1 MTDTKPT
8 PRTDAAIQWMKDEG
22 RWLDKFPEIV
32 SADDYRKLELELA
45 AIKSQQTEPVAW
57 CNEKYNAL
65 FFDQP
70 GIRESAAYENG
81 ELTPLY
87 TAPQSGV
94 REGMLRDDLRED
106 KAYLRG
112 LREGYNSGTDQA
124 RAIAKQTAYAEAIT
138 RAADQVNTDTVQV
151 PRVLYQQIKLIAEE
165 HARDVDDAG
174 GDGCVICKHIFGA
187 AQEGKK

>member
-8 PRTDAAIQWMKDEG
+8 PRTDAAIQWMKDKG
-22 RWLDKFPEIV
+22 RWLDKLPEIV

-94 REGMLRDDLRED
+94 RE
-106 KAYLRG
+106 
-112 LREGYNSGTDQA
+112 
-124 RAIAKQTAYAEAIT
+124 
-138 RAADQVNTDTVQV
+138 VNTDTVSV
-151 PRVLYQQIKLIAEE
+151 PREPTKQML
-165 HARDVDDAG
+165 DAG
-174 GDGCVICKHIFGA
+174 GNAHWEADKNGNMLRTEAAHRIYNAMLRA

>member
-1 MTDTKPT
+1 VEEMNEPT
-8 PRTDAAIQWMKDEG
+8 IDEQIAYQREPWGSGEHEAAILASLK
-22 RWLDKFPEIV
+22 
-32 SADDYRKLELELA
+32 ELA

-94 REGMLRDDLRED
+94 RE
-106 KAYLRG
+106 
-112 LREGYNSGTDQA
+112 
-124 RAIAKQTAYAEAIT
+124 
-138 RAADQVNTDTVQV
+138 VNTDTVSV
-151 PRVLYQQIKLIAEE
+151 PREPTKQML
-165 HARDVDDAG
+165 DAG
-174 GDGCVICKHIFGA
+174 GNAHWEADKNGNMLRTEAAHRIYNAMLRA

>member
-1 MTDTKPT
+1 VEEMNEPT
-8 PRTDAAIQWMKDEG
+8 IDEQIAYQREPWGSGEHEAAILASLK
-22 RWLDKFPEIV
+22 
-32 SADDYRKLELELA
+32 ELA

-138 RAADQVNTDTVQV
+138 RAADQVNTDTVSV
-151 PRVLYQQIKLIAEE
+151 PREPTKQML
-165 HARDVDDAG
+165 DAG
-174 GDGCVICKHIFGA
+174 GNAHWEADKNGNMLRTEAAHRIYNAMLRA

>member
-1 MTDTKPT
+1 MNEPT
-8 PRTDAAIQWMKDEG
+8 IDEQIAYQREPWGSGEHEAAILASLK
-22 RWLDKFPEIV
+22 
-32 SADDYRKLELELA
+32 ELA

-94 REGMLRDDLRED
+94 RD
-106 KAYLRG
+106 
-112 LREGYNSGTDQA
+112 
-124 RAIAKQTAYAEAIT
+124 
-138 RAADQVNTDTVQV
+138 
-151 PRVLYQQIKLIAEE
+151 
-165 HARDVDDAG
+165 G
-174 GDGCVICKHIFGA
+174 G
-187 AQEGKK
+187 

>member
-1 MTDTKPT
+1 MSDTKPT
-8 PRTDAAIQWMKDEG
+8 PRTDERCKQIHEDALG
-22 RWLDKFPEIV
+22 
-32 SADDYRKLELELA
+32 LEYVANELQYWAEELERELA

-94 REGMLRDDLRED
+94 RE
-106 KAYLRG
+106 
-112 LREGYNSGTDQA
+112 
-124 RAIAKQTAYAEAIT
+124 
-138 RAADQVNTDTVQV
+138 VNTDTVSV
-151 PRVLYQQIKLIAEE
+151 PREPTKQML
-165 HARDVDDAG
+165 DAG
-174 GDGCVICKHIFGA
+174 GNAHWEADKNGNMLRTEAAHRIYNAMLRA
-187 AQEGKK
+187 AQDGKK